1 MSQYRLSE
9 KICIVTEF
17 LLNGHEWYVEGR
29 KLVLVKQE
37 RGKFTLGQVTT
48 SLIYGD
54 DQAVTERK
62 GLVSL
67 GMSFSYFLS
76 LVESLTDGDIGRL
89 EQINAREAV
98 K

>member
-1 MSQYRLSE
+1 MA
-9 KICIVTEF
+9 
-17 LLNGHEWYVEGR
+17 
-29 KLVLVKQE
+29 
-37 RGKFTLGQVTT
+37 QVTT

-54 DQAVTERK
+54 DQVVTERK

-89 EQINAREAV
+89 EQINVREAV